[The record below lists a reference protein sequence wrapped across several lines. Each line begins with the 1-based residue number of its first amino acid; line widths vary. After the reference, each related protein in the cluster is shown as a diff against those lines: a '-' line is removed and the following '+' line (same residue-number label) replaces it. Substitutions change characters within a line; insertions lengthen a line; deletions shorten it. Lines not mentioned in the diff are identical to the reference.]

1 MQQKRKYLAA
11 MLSVVFAV
19 SLLMN
24 TFAVGVFAQD
34 DREVLVEQIV
44 SELQQDN
51 SEADQ
56 SQKGETPAMR
66 PEETAIPEV
75 TASAEPVMT
84 PAPAAS
90 PAATETPEFT
100 ATPETSAVPTPTAT
114 PETSA
119 TPEPTVTPEP
129 SATPEPTVTPEPSA
143 TPEPTE
149 VPLPTVEEQKAQIR
163 DLLEKSTSAGQMSE
177 DELERALEEID
188 ALAST
193 PLAIAENGQEDDELS
208 DLMDQLENARVAM
221 EDMRAAWE
229 AKREGRLDQLPQ
241 TGRENSWRYQNGE
254 TVEYDTM
261 DAAMDLPD
269 GVSAF
274 SVGGGYWG
282 IDVSHH
288 QGVIDWEAVK
298 AAGIDFAIIRCGY
311 GMNLPEQDDKQWSRN
326 VSECERLGIPYG
338 VYFYSY
344 AMTADMAVEEA
355 IHAVR
360 LLEGHNPDLP
370 VFYDMEENRQ
380 LVVGNSGLAEMARIF
395 CDIVSSK
402 GYEVGVYANLNW
414 WNHYLTDAVFEN
426 WYRWVAEWRSSCS
439 YNGRYEMWQYTD
451 EGQISGIN
459 GFVDMNYWYGD
470 LPGDERVPVAEGN
483 YTISSALDGNKG
495 LSIAGESLENGANV
509 ELRSLNG
516 SAAQQF
522 KIISAGENYY
532 RIENVASGK
541 MLDVEGGFSELRTNV
556 QQWEYNG
563 SEAQLWC
570 FEDAGNGYYYIRS
583 KCNGLY
589 LDIDS
594 GLSGDGANVQVYLKN
609 QSDAQKFRL
618 QTAHINVKVEEGIY
632 VISSVLDASKVLNI
646 AEGSTEDTANLQLGQ
661 SNGSM
666 AQRFAI
672 SVQSDGSYKITNM
685 GSGKVLDVVSG
696 SSVPGTNVW
705 QYTSNDSDAQRW
717 YFEQAKNGAYYLRS
731 KCNGLYLDVAAAST
745 ADGTNIQVY
754 TGNGSEAQQFRLQK
768 VESQEIPEGLYTIVS
783 ALDSNKVVDISS
795 GSTANGAN
803 VQLYTNNGST
813 AQKFQLVS
821 AGNGQYYVINAASGK
836 ALDVKDGASEPRT
849 NVQQWERN
857 NNEAQMWSFED
868 AGDGYYYIRSKC
880 NGLYLDIDSASSAD
894 GANVQVYLKNQSDA
908 QKFRL
913 QPTSLNSSVEDGIY
927 VISSMLDTSKVL
939 DIAAASMA
947 DTANLQLYQ
956 SNGSFA
962 QRFVITKQSDG
973 SYKITNL
980 RSEKVL
986 DVAYG
991 YTEPESNVWQY
1002 SSNDSDVQR
1011 WYFEEAGNGAYYL
1024 RSKASDLYLDV
1035 ANAST
1040 ENGANIQIN
1049 RQNRSVAQQFRLE
1062 KVGDLIPEGVYTIA
1076 SGLDSSKVVDI
1087 SAASVANGANVQLYT
1102 TNGSVAQKFRFV
1114 SAGEGQYYIMNVGSG
1129 KVLDV
1134 TSGSSV
1140 PGTNVQQWEKNNTGA
1155 QRWWLENAGNGMYY
1169 IRSVGTELF
1178 LDVDNASTADGTNIK
1193 VYIGNYVAAQQFALI
1208 AS

>member
-11 MLSVVFAV
+11 ILSVVFAV

-75 TASAEPVMT
+75 TASEEPVMT

-100 ATPETSAVPTPTAT
+100 ATPEPSAT
-114 PETSA
+114 PEPTVTPEPSA

-188 ALAST
+188 ALASM

-470 LPGDERVPVAEGN
+470 LPGDERVPITEGT
-483 YTISSALDGNKG
+483 YTIASALDENKVLDVVWG
-495 LSIAGESLENGANV
+495 SYENGANID
-509 ELRSLNG
+509 LYSKNG
-516 SAAQQF
+516 TGAQQF
-522 KIISAGENYY
+522 KIIPVGDNYY
-532 RIENVASGK
+532 KIQNSASGK
-541 MLDVEGGFSELRTNV
+541 VLDVKFGAAVSGTNV

-563 SEAQLWC
+563 SAAQLWS

-589 LDIDS
+589 LDINGAS
-594 GLSGDGANVQVYLKN
+594 SADGTNVQVYLKN
-609 QSDAQKFRL
+609 QSSAQKFRL
-618 QTAHINVKVEEGIY
+618 QPANANVQIQEGVY
-632 VISSVLDASKVLNI
+632 VISSMLDTSKVLDI
-646 AEGSTEDTANLQLGQ
+646 VGGSAADTANLQLYQ
-661 SNGSM
+661 SNGSY

-672 SVQSDGSYKITNM
+672 TAQGDGSYKITNM
-685 GSGKVLDVVSG
+685 GSGKALDVVYG
-696 SSVPGTNVW
+696 SSTPGTNVW
-705 QYTSNDSDAQRW
+705 QYSSNDSAAQQW
-717 YFEQAKNGAYYLRS
+717 YFEKGENGAYFLRS
-731 KCNGLYLDVAAAST
+731 KCNGLYLDVNCAST
-745 ADGTNIQVY
+745 ANGTNIQVY
-754 TGNGSEAQQFRLQK
+754 TGNRSAAQQFYLQK
-768 VESQEIPEGLYTIVS
+768 VGDLVPEGVYTIVS
-783 ALDSNKVVDISS
+783 ALDSNKVVDINCAS
-795 GSTANGAN
+795 AENGAN
-803 VQLYTNNGST
+803 VQLYT
-813 AQKFQLVS
+813 
-821 AGNGQYYVINAASGK
+821 
-836 ALDVKDGASEPRT
+836 
-849 NVQQWERN
+849 
-857 NNEAQMWSFED
+857 
-868 AGDGYYYIRSKC
+868 
-880 NGLYLDIDSASSAD
+880 
-894 GANVQVYLKNQSDA
+894 
-908 QKFRL
+908 
-913 QPTSLNSSVEDGIY
+913 
-927 VISSMLDTSKVL
+927 
-939 DIAAASMA
+939 
-947 DTANLQLYQ
+947 
-956 SNGSFA
+956 
-962 QRFVITKQSDG
+962 
-973 SYKITNL
+973 
-980 RSEKVL
+980 
-986 DVAYG
+986 
-991 YTEPESNVWQY
+991 
-1002 SSNDSDVQR
+1002 
-1011 WYFEEAGNGAYYL
+1011 
-1024 RSKASDLYLDV
+1024 
-1035 ANAST
+1035 
-1040 ENGANIQIN
+1040 
-1049 RQNRSVAQQFRLE
+1049 
-1062 KVGDLIPEGVYTIA
+1062 
-1076 SGLDSSKVVDI
+1076 
-1087 SAASVANGANVQLYT
+1087 ANGT
-1102 TNGSVAQKFRFV
+1102 TAQKFRFV
-1114 SAGEGQYYIMNVGSG
+1114 SAGGGQYYIVNAGTG
-1129 KVLDV
+1129 KALDV
-1134 TSGSSV
+1134 TYGSTV
-1140 PGTNVQQWEKNNTGA
+1140 PGTNVQQWEKNDTSA
-1155 QRWWLENAGNGMYY
+1155 QRWYLENAENGKWF
-1169 IRSVGTELF
+1169 IRSVGTGLY
-1178 LDVDNASTADGTNIK
+1178 LDVNWASTADGTNIQG
-1193 VYIGNYVAAQQFALI
+1193 YTGNGSTAQQFLLVAG
-1208 AS
+1208 